1 MGLPLALLSQ
11 RNGYRTKKDFLKQK
25 ICLILAF
32 NLINVNII
40 ELLILFVL
48 FIILPYA
55 GLWKMF
61 EKAKQP
67 GWMGIVPIV
76 NIYIMIKLSG
86 RPAWWIV
93 LALIP
98 VINILVLIGITI
110 DFVKSFGKFKLSEHA
125 GAVLL
130 PFIFLYKWGS
140 DKETKYIGPA
150 TAPEFKEKNKAAL
163 QKSSSREWTE
173 AIIFAVIAATLIRTF
188 FIEAYVIPTPSM
200 ERSLL
205 VGDFLFVSKVNYGA
219 RTPMTPIAF
228 PFAHHTM
235 PVTGTKA
242 YWDGWELPYYRLPGL
257 QEIKRGD
264 VVVFNYPADTI
275 NDRPVDKRENYIK
288 RCQGI
293 PGDTLSVVDAQ
304 VYVNGKAA
312 PNPPGEEME
321 YNVTTTNGRD
331 LKPEIM
337 DKLDITVYDQHNL
350 PAMTATSAS
359 QLKNNPT
366 VKDLKPDIAPKSVS
380 EDVFPRGHVS
390 VLDPNLGTPLDYH
403 WNVDNYGPIII
414 PKKGWT
420 VTMDAKTFPIYERAI
435 QVYEH
440 NTLELKDGYL
450 YINGVKTY
458 SYTFKLNYYWMM
470 GDNRHDS
477 EDSRYWGFVPEDH
490 IVGKALFIWM
500 SWDDKASSI
509 FHKIRWGRLFNGI
522 H

>member
-1 MGLPLALLSQ
+1 
-11 RNGYRTKKDFLKQK
+11 LKQK
-25 ICLILAF
+25 IFLILAF
-32 NLINVNII
+32 NLITVSITQLI
-40 ELLILFVL
+40 ILFIL

-55 GLWKMF
+55 GLWKLF
-61 EKAKQP
+61 EKAKVP
-67 GWMGIVPIV
+67 GWLGIIPII
-76 NIYIMIKLSG
+76 NIFIMTKLSG
-86 RPAWWIV
+86 RPTWWV
-93 LALIP
+93 LLVFIP
-98 VINILVLIGITI
+98 VINVLILMGITI

-125 GAVLL
+125 AAVLF
-130 PFIFLYKWGS
+130 PFIFLYKWGT

-150 TAPEFKEKNKAAL
+150 TSPGFREKHKSQL
-163 QKSSSREWTE
+163 KKSSTREWSE

-205 VGDFLFVSKVNYGA
+205 VGDFLFVSKVNYGP

-257 QEIKRGD
+257 QTIKRGD

-275 NDRPVDKRENYIK
+275 NNRPVDKRENYIK

-321 YNVTTTNGRD
+321 YHIATANGRD
-331 LKPEIM
+331 LKQNLQ
-337 DKLDITVYDQHNL
+337 DQLNITVYDGHAL
-350 PAMTATSAS
+350 PAMTAASAS
-359 QLKNNPT
+359 ILKDNPN
-366 VKDLKPDIAPKSVS
+366 VKDLKPDIAPKGRWDPQY
-380 EDVFPRGHVS
+380 DVFPRSGTT
-390 VLDPNLGTPLDYH
+390 VLDPALGIRVPEYH
-403 WNVDNYGPIII
+403 WNADNYGPIII

-420 VTMDAKTFPIYERAI
+420 VKLDSLTLPIYERAI
-435 QVYEH
+435 EVYEH
-440 NTLELKDGYL
+440 NKMEIKGSDL
-450 YINGVKTY
+450 YINDIKTF
-458 SYTFKLNYYWMM
+458 SYTFKMNYYWMM

-509 FHKIRWGRLFNGI
+509 FHKIRWGRLLNGI